1 MTEYGHGV
9 AEGAGSVSGSNGG
22 GGGGGDWGV
31 AVGNMVGDA
40 VGTVSRLPTEQL
52 LLLVVAIIVGFWI
65 LKRAL

>member
-9 AEGAGSVSGSNGG
+9 AEGAGSVSGSNGV
-22 GGGGGDWGV
+22 GGGGDWGV
-31 AVGNMVGDA
+31 AVGHMVGDA